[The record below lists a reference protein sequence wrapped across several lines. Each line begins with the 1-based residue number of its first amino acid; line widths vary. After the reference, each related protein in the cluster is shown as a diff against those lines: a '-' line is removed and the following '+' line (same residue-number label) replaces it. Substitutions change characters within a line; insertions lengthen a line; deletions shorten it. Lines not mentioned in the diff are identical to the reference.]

1 MSALGL
7 GLATKQYSV
16 ITLFPEMFDAIA
28 DFGVTRR
35 GLDEK
40 AWELKCWNPREFAT
54 NAYKTIDDR
63 PYGGGPG
70 MVMMAEPLNAAIDA
84 AVQRQIEQG
93 VVKPKVVY
101 VTPQARPI
109 TDAGIRELVKEP
121 GLIFLCGRYE
131 GVDERLIEAR
141 VDREVSIG
149 DYVLSGGELAAM
161 VLIDAMVRLLPGV
174 LGDGQSAVEDSF
186 SPSRDGVLDHPHY
199 TRPESWNGVAVP
211 PVLMSGD
218 HAKIETWRR
227 KQALKRSL
235 ERRPDLLQ
243 EKAYGKQDLKLLD
256 ELRSEIRQ
264 EQVEV
269 KK

>member
-1 MSALGL
+1 M
-7 GLATKQYSV
+7 TKRYSV
-16 ITLFPEMFDAIA
+16 ITLFPEMLDAIA

-40 AWELKCWNPREFAT
+40 VWELKCWNPREFAV

-70 MVMMAEPLNAAIDA
+70 MVMMAEPLNAALDA
-84 AVQRQIEQG
+84 ATAQQVAGG
-93 VVKPKVVY
+93 VAKPKVVY

-109 TDAGIRELVKEP
+109 TDAGIRELANED

-131 GVDERLIEAR
+131 GIDERLIETR
-141 VDREVSIG
+141 VDVEVSIG

-161 VLIDAMVRLLPGV
+161 VIIDAMVRLLPGV

-186 SPSRDGVLDHPHY
+186 SPTRDGLLDHPHY
-199 TRPESWNGVAVP
+199 TRPESWNGHTVP

-218 HAKIETWRR
+218 HAKIQAWRR
-227 KQALKRSL
+227 KQALKRTQ
-235 ERRPDLLQ
+235 ERRADLMQ
-243 EKAYGKQDLKLLD
+243 GRTWNKQDLKLLD
-256 ELRSEIRQ
+256 EIRNTVRQ
-264 EQVEV
+264 EQE
-269 KK
+269 

>member
-1 MSALGL
+1 M
-7 GLATKQYSV
+7 TKFYSV

-40 AWELKCWNPREFAT
+40 AWALHCFNPREFAV

-70 MVMMAEPLNAAIDA
+70 MVMMAEPLNAALDL
-84 AVQRQIEQG
+84 AVAQQVADG
-93 VVKPKVVY
+93 VAKPKVVY

-109 TDAGIRELVKEP
+109 TDAGIRDLANED

-131 GVDERLIEAR
+131 GIDERLIKAR
-141 VDREVSIG
+141 VDVEVSIG

-186 SPSRDGVLDHPHY
+186 SPARDGLLDHPHY
-199 TRPESWNGVAVP
+199 TRPEIWNGEAVP

-227 KQALKRSL
+227 KQALQRTQQ
-235 ERRPDLLQ
+235 RRADFLDG
-243 EKAYGKQDLKLLD
+243 KACSKQDLKLL
-256 ELRSEIRQ
+256 EEIRQ
-264 EQVEV
+264 EQVAA

>member
-1 MSALGL
+1 M
-7 GLATKQYSV
+7 TKHYGV
-16 ITLFPEMFDAIA
+16 ITLFAEMFDAIA

-40 AWELKCWNPREFAT
+40 AWQLQCWNPRDFAV
-54 NAYKTIDDR
+54 NAYKSIDDR

-70 MVMMAEPLNAAIDA
+70 MVMMAEPLTAALDA
-84 AVQRQIEQG
+84 AVKQQVANG

-101 VTPQARPI
+101 VTPQAKPI
-109 TDAGIRELVKEP
+109 TDAGIRELATED

-131 GVDERLIEAR
+131 GIDERVIESR
-141 VDREVSIG
+141 VDLEVSIG

-186 SPSRDGVLDHPHY
+186 SPGRDGLLDHPHY
-199 TRPESWNGVAVP
+199 TRPESWNGEAVP

-218 HAKIETWRR
+218 HAKIDAWRR
-227 KQALKRSL
+227 KQALARTF
-235 ERRPDLLQ
+235 ERRADLL
-243 EKAYGKQDLKLLD
+243 EGKSWNKQDLKLL
-256 ELRSEIRQ
+256 EEIRR
-264 EQVEV
+264 EQ

>member
-1 MSALGL
+1 M
-7 GLATKQYSV
+7 TKQYDV

-40 AWELKCWNPREFAT
+40 AWELTCWNPRDYAL

-70 MVMMAEPLNAAIDA
+70 MVMLAEPLNAAIDA
-84 AVQRQIEQG
+84 AMHRQVAQG
-93 VVKPKVVY
+93 VAKPRVVY
-101 VTPQARPI
+101 VTPQAKPI
-109 TDAGIRELVKEP
+109 TDQGIRELVIEE

-131 GVDERLIEAR
+131 GIDERLIQAR

-174 LGDGQSAVEDSF
+174 LSDGQSAVEDSF
-186 SPSRDGVLDHPHY
+186 SPSRDGLLDHAHY
-199 TRPESWNGVAVP
+199 TRPEAWNGVAVP
-211 PVLMSGD
+211 PVLLSGD
-218 HAKIETWRR
+218 HAKIDAWRR
-227 KQALKRSL
+227 KQALKRTL
-235 ERRPDLLQ
+235 ERRPDLL
-243 EKAYGKQDLKLLD
+243 EGRLLSKQDLKLLD
-256 ELRSEIRQ
+256 ELDNQVRQ
-264 EQVEV
+264 EQGV
-269 KK
+269 KKQ

>member
-1 MSALGL
+1 MTKQRV
-7 GLATKQYSV
+7 TKQYSV

-40 AWELKCWNPREFAT
+40 AWALKCWNPRDFAG

-70 MVMMAEPLNAAIDA
+70 MVMMAEPLSAALDA
-84 AVQRQIEQG
+84 AVKEQG
-93 VVKPKVVY
+93 VNGVPKPKVVY
-101 VTPQARPI
+101 VTPQAKPV
-109 TDAGIRELVKEP
+109 TDAGIRDLANED

-131 GVDERLIEAR
+131 GIDERLIEAR
-141 VDREVSIG
+141 VDVEVSIG

-161 VLIDAMVRLLPGV
+161 VIIDAMVRLLPGV

-186 SPSRDGVLDHPHY
+186 SPTRDGLLDHPHY
-199 TRPESWNGVAVP
+199 TRPESWHGEAVP

-218 HAKIETWRR
+218 HAKIEAWRR
-227 KQALKRSL
+227 KLAFKRSL
-235 ERRPDLLQ
+235 ERRSDLV
-243 EKAYGKQDLKLLD
+243 EGKSWSKQDLKLL
-256 ELRSEIRQ
+256 EEIRQ
-264 EQVEV
+264 EQ

>member
-1 MSALGL
+1 M
-7 GLATKQYSV
+7 TKRYGV

-40 AWELKCWNPREFAT
+40 VWELKCWNPREFAV
-54 NAYKTIDDR
+54 NVYKTIDDR

-70 MVMMAEPLNAAIDA
+70 MVMMAEPLNAALDA
-84 AVQRQIEQG
+84 AIEQQGAGG
-93 VVKPKVVY
+93 VAKPKVVY

-109 TDAGIRELVKEP
+109 TDAGIRELANED

-131 GVDERLIEAR
+131 GIDERLIEAR
-141 VDREVSIG
+141 VDLEVSIG

-161 VLIDAMVRLLPGV
+161 VIIDAMVRLLPGV

-186 SPSRDGVLDHPHY
+186 SPTRDGLLDHPHY
-199 TRPESWNGVAVP
+199 TRPESWNGQAVP

-218 HAKIETWRR
+218 HAKIQAWRR
-227 KQALKRSL
+227 KQALERTQ
-235 ERRPDLLQ
+235 ERRADLMQ
-243 EKAYGKQDLKLLD
+243 GRTWNKQDLKLLD
-256 ELRSEIRQ
+256 EIRNTVKQ
-264 EQVEV
+264 E
-269 KK
+269 K

>member
-1 MSALGL
+1 MT
-7 GLATKQYSV
+7 TKQYGV

-70 MVMMAEPLNAAIDA
+70 MVMMAEPLNVAIDA
-84 AVQRQIEQG
+84 AVQKQIEQG
-93 VVKPKVVY
+93 VAKPKVVY
-101 VTPQARPI
+101 MTPQARPI
-109 TDAGIRELVKEP
+109 TDAGIRKLVQEQ

-141 VDREVSIG
+141 VDLEVSIG

-186 SPSRDGVLDHPHY
+186 SPQRDGLLDHPHY
-199 TRPESWNGVAVP
+199 TRPESWNGASVP
-211 PVLMSGD
+211 AVLMSGD
-218 HAKIETWRR
+218 HARIETWRR

-235 ERRPDLLQ
+235 ERRPDLL
-243 EKAYGKQDLKLLD
+243 EGKSPGKQDLKLLD
-256 ELRSEIRQ
+256 ELRL
-264 EQVEV
+264 EQKAV
-269 KK
+269 K

>member
-1 MSALGL
+1 M
-7 GLATKQYSV
+7 TKFYSV
-16 ITLFPEMFDAIA
+16 VTLFPEMFDAIA

-40 AWELKCWNPREFAT
+40 AWALQCLNPREFAV

-70 MVMMAEPLNAAIDA
+70 MVMMAQPLNAALDA
-84 AVQRQIEQG
+84 AVKQQVAAG
-93 VVKPKVVY
+93 VAKPKVVY

-109 TDAGIRELVKEP
+109 TDAGIRELAGED

-131 GVDERLIEAR
+131 GIDERLIKAR
-141 VDREVSIG
+141 VDLEVSIG

-186 SPSRDGVLDHPHY
+186 SPARDGLLDHPHY
-199 TRPESWNGVAVP
+199 TRPEIWNGEAVP
-211 PVLMSGD
+211 AVLMSGD
-218 HAKIETWRR
+218 HAKIEAWRR
-227 KQALKRSL
+227 KQALQRTQQ
-235 ERRPDLLQ
+235 RRADLLDS
-243 EKAYGKQDLKLLD
+243 KAWSKQDLKLL
-256 ELRSEIRQ
+256 EEIRQ
-264 EQVEV
+264 EQVV
-269 KK
+269 KL